1 MINQC
6 LIERIPQQ
14 KALHLTG
21 IYLDHN
27 ITQKRKKIIAHLKH
41 CIYCKLINQCLTE
54 TIPQQKASHLTGRY
68 LDQST
73 AEQGKK
79 Q

>member
-1 MINQC
+1 MANRKDSLAKSFHLTGIYLDHSTTEQRKKLIDHLKHCIYCKMINQC

-14 KALHLTG
+14 KASHLTG
-21 IYLDHN
+21 I
-27 ITQKRKKIIAHLKH
+27 
-41 CIYCKLINQCLTE
+41 
-54 TIPQQKASHLTGRY
+54 Y